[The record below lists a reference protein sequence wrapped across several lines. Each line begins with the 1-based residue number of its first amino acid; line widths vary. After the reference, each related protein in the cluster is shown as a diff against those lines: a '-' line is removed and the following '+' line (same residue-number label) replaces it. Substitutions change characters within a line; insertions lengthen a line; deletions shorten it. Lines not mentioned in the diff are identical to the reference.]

1 MAFAVAMVTAMP
13 AGVSADE
20 QPHRR
25 GSMWVFAV
33 GVSQYHN
40 PAIDLEY
47 GDNDAVTLAAAFQ
60 QLGKGVFDGVK
71 TDVLVNQQ
79 VTKQSILTQMPA
91 FFAQASSD
99 DTGIVA
105 LMGHGATE
113 SGTFYFVPYPADLS
127 NLATE
132 GLPVSDFANAVHQFS
147 IRLAKTVII
156 VDTCHAAALNF
167 RMRGLDVLAKPRP
180 RARGVSLVGDLSPRM
195 PNTYILSSSES
206 DEDSWED
213 ASYRL
218 PGEQKG
224 HGVFTYALLEGL
236 DGGAAGKDG
245 TIKVLDLFSYATD
258 KVEEKTG
265 SKQIPYMHAEG
276 TNFPLARALSPPSA
290 DQARRAGALVRQGLQ
305 YQQAGQ
311 LDQAQT
317 VLAKADATDPTN
329 QVSRVL
335 KDEVT
340 DDLACRND
348 PQAQQDMVERTAQ
361 LLKGAHNSGHS
372 DPWAPR
378 PLAIAFLDFSTL
390 GSSPEL
396 AGLHEA
402 LVARLSQDLQG
413 TKRVV
418 VVDRHLLDS
427 VLKEMQL
434 SMSDLS
440 DPATRLKL
448 QQTRIAHLFG
458 TGNVVFLGKDQYVLN
473 LQMIDTETTEIQINL
488 SEQGNGAASLVAV
501 AEKTAADVLKHVQQS
516 YPLRG
521 RIVALDGDQA
531 VIDAG
536 AEAGVTVG
544 TRMNAIVEEPI
555 TVNGEVIAMKS
566 TRIGSLEITEV
577 QPKASFARVVDHS
590 KPLGKGTKVVE
601 VMKANQAPA
610 KAASSSVATAARL

>member
-1 MAFAVAMVTAMP
+1 
-13 AGVSADE
+13 
-20 QPHRR
+20 
-25 GSMWVFAV
+25 
-33 GVSQYHN
+33 
-40 PAIDLEY
+40 
-47 GDNDAVTLAAAFQ
+47 
-60 QLGKGVFDGVK
+60 
-71 TDVLVNQQ
+71 
-79 VTKQSILTQMPA
+79 MPA

-99 DTGIVA
+99 DTAIVA

-113 SGTFYFVPYPADLS
+113 SGTFYFVPYPADLT
-127 NLATE
+127 NLAVE
-132 GLPVSDFANAVHQFS
+132 GLPVSDFANAVRQFS
-147 IRLAKTVII
+147 GRVAKTVLI
-156 VDTCHAAALNF
+156 VDTCHAGALNF
-167 RMRGLDVLAKPRP
+167 RMRGLDELAKPRP
-180 RARGVSLVGDLSPRM
+180 HARGVSLVGDLSPRM

-206 DEDSWED
+206 DEESWED

-265 SKQIPYMHAEG
+265 SKQTPYMHAEG
-276 TNFPLARALSPPSA
+276 TNFPLARALSPPPA
-290 DQARRAGALVRQGLQ
+290 DRARRAGALVRQGLQ

-311 LDQAQT
+311 LDKAQT
-317 VLAKADATDPTN
+317 VLAKAGAADPTN

-340 DDLACRND
+340 DDLAYSNN
-348 PQAQQDMVERTAQ
+348 PQARQDMVEQTAK
-361 LLKGAHNSGHS
+361 LLKEPHNLGHS

-378 PLAIAFLDFSTL
+378 PMVIAFLDFSTL

-396 AGLHEA
+396 AGLHDA
-402 LVARLSQDLQG
+402 LLARLSQDLQG
-413 TKRVV
+413 TRRVV

-427 VLKEMQL
+427 VLKEMQI

-440 DPATRLKL
+440 DPKTRLKL
-448 QQTRIAHLFG
+448 QQTKVAQLFG
-458 TGNVVFLGKDQYVLN
+458 TGKVVFLGKDQYVLD
-473 LQMIDTETTEIQINL
+473 LQMIDTETTEVKINL
-488 SEQGNGAASLVAV
+488 SEQGSGAASLVGV
-501 AEKTAADVLKHVQQS
+501 AEKTAADVLKQVQEN

-521 RIVALDGDQA
+521 KIVLLDGDQA

-544 TRMNAIVEEPI
+544 TKMNAIVEEPI

-577 QPKASFARVVDHS
+577 QPKASFAKVIDHS
-590 KPLGKGTKVVE
+590 KPLTKGTKVIE
-601 VMKANQAPA
+601 AHPAPA
-610 KAASSSVATAARL
+610 KAASADTITAARL